1 MDAGAGN
8 GDQRRFGLE
17 SFKLPLDP
25 VGKRDVVSVLARHEG
40 GGDVRQA
47 AVKRF
52 DNAAIGLRDDDD
64 ARVPAAQVSED
75 FSCCVLRAVI
85 DNQDAQ
91 PAHGLL
97 QEGFNRLRDGRR
109 AVVDG
114 QQYINE
120 RG

>member
-17 SFKLPLDP
+17 RFKLSLDTIRE
-25 VGKRDVVSVLARHEG
+25 GDVVGVLPRHEG
-40 GGDVRQA
+40 GGDMRQA
-47 AVKRF
+47 VVKRF
-52 DNAAIGLRDDDD
+52 DNTAIGLRDHDD

-75 FSCCVLRAVI
+75 FSGCVLRAVI

-97 QEGFNRLRDGRR
+97 QERFNRLHDGRR

-114 QQYINE
+114 QQDIDE
-120 RG
+120 RT